1 MKTHLNCFQKAA
13 ENSSAKPISVATN
26 IYKRLQDI
34 GRAGIKR
41 DKAHKLLKLI
51 DGPDM
56 ENQTKNELTSNSWNV
71 FCPVTNVPYLDS
83 K

>member
-41 DKAHKLLKLI
+41 DK
-51 DGPDM
+51 
-56 ENQTKNELTSNSWNV
+56 
-71 FCPVTNVPYLDS
+71 
-83 K
+83 